1 MLLKAGF
8 KEFSVSPDTWKAF
21 ACSFN
26 PPGFSLLCAG
36 VQSCVTL
43 ILAQT
48 SDRDQAAGT
57 HLLGLDLGPSL
68 SAFWKCMVKDTLR
81 H

>member
-1 MLLKAGF
+1 MPLKAGF
-8 KEFSVSPDTWKAF
+8 KEFSVSPDTWEVF
-21 ACSFN
+21 ACSFD

-36 VQSCVTL
+36 VLGDMTL

-68 SAFWKCMVKDTLR
+68 SLPSGSAW
-81 H
+81 